1 MIAVTTNKRQRQTT
15 NNREKKSDFYIVFFL
30 FINISPPF
38 PTTTT
43 TTNLFVKKW
52 WWWYFFV
59 KTSYRLSLIKFLT
72 FTEGGEVLCLFIE
85 PINPQSPCL
94 KKFAMGLMSK
104 HHTLTR
110 QKLCHFNNKNYLI
123 KIIIIINTTY
133 LKKFFFVNAWSEM
146 RRVNRREIF
155 SF

>member
-1 MIAVTTNKRQRQTT
+1 M
-15 NNREKKSDFYIVFFL
+15 VFFRQNFL
-30 FINISPPF
+30 SVVFNKIFNI
-38 PTTTT
+38 
-43 TTNLFVKKW
+43 
-52 WWWYFFV
+52 YG
-59 KTSYRLSLIKFLT
+59 
-72 FTEGGEVLCLFIE
+72 GGEVLCLFIE

-133 LKKFFFVNAWSEM
+133 LKKFFFVNA
-146 RRVNRREIF
+146 
-155 SF
+155 